1 MPKLIL
7 LDAVGTIF
15 GIKKNVGF
23 AYAEIAQ
30 KYGVN
35 GDAEILNTAFYDSFK
50 SAPPLA
56 FGQQENSTI
65 LQQLE
70 YDWWQNI
77 AYQTFEQINLI
88 SEFNNFAEFFQELY
102 NYFSTAQPWFIYDD
116 VIPALNHWRNNNIN
130 LGIISNFDSRIYQVL
145 EHLQLNQYFST
156 VTISSQIGV
165 AKPEAEIFLTAL
177 KQNNCNPHE
186 AWYIGDSKKED
197 YWGARNV
204 GIKSFWLKRH

>member
-15 GIKKNVGF
+15 GIKNNVGF

-35 GDAEILNTAFYDSFK
+35 GDADILNTAFYDSFK

-56 FGQQENSTI
+56 FSPQENPSI

-77 AYQTFEQINLI
+77 AYETFEQVNLI
-88 SEFNNFAEFFQELY
+88 SEFNNFEEFFKELY
-102 NYFSTAQPWFIYDD
+102 DYFSTAEPWFIYDD
-116 VIPALNHWRNNNIN
+116 VIPALNYWRDNNID
-130 LGIISNFDSRIYQVL
+130 LGIVSNFDSRIYQVL
-145 EHLQLNQYFST
+145 DNLQLSQYFST
-156 VTISSQIGV
+156 VTISSQTGV
-165 AKPEAEIFLTAL
+165 AKPEAQIFLTAL
-177 KQNNCNPHE
+177 KQNNCSPDE
-186 AWYIGDSKKED
+186 VWYIGDSAKED